1 MGREPNLCG
10 LLQGDASNPKVN
22 SMGISDKRGV
32 CSKLLGGAF
41 GRYSSGQVQGP
52 GGPPGL
58 VGVCRCGLR
67 GGWHNDSNPCKAS
80 TLHQVLRDLY
90 TYKFI

>member
-1 MGREPNLCG
+1 MIGGEPTLWE
-10 LLQGDASNPKVN
+10 LLQGEASNPKVN
-22 SMGISDKRGV
+22 SVGISDKTGGA
-32 CSKLLGGAF
+32 CGKLLGGAF
-41 GRYSSGQVQGP
+41 GRYSSDQVQGP

-58 VGVCRCGLR
+58 VRVCRCGLR

-90 TYKFI
+90 TY

>member
-1 MGREPNLCG
+1 M
-10 LLQGDASNPKVN
+10 
-22 SMGISDKRGV
+22 

-90 TYKFI
+90 TYKFNPHNHFACDIIIPILQMGKLRHREARPFV